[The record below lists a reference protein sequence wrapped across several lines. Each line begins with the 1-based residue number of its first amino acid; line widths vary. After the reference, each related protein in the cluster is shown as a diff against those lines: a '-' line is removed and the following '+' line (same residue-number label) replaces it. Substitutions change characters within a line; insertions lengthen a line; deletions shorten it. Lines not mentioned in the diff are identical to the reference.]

1 MPMISPVNSLHN
13 DALPKKQLT
22 PTVSSTD
29 NAFSQIYNRVAEYSA
44 SAVPPHPQD
53 IASNVS
59 DGVMERARD
68 ANGQIVRGL
77 FRMRYSDG
85 TFSEA
90 GSVSEIDVLWRQAL
104 EKVAPAKTVT
114 TAEYLS
120 DLSNKVMAN
129 NENLT
134 VIDITDGQQEMLGND
149 MVVVS
154 FEDNSRVLTQKALY
168 EAAEGLGAFEAI
180 NSQQDFSYWH
190 QNTWAIA
197 VSTDEKFA
205 AAHDAFNAAQI
216 QYNTALLI
224 KNPNIAYIQSAILNQ
239 YL

>member
-1 MPMISPVNSLHN
+1 MTTISQINSLQN
-13 DALPKKQLT
+13 DPSRTVQRAPS
-22 PTVSSTD
+22 VSSAD
-29 NAFSQIYNRVAEYSA
+29 NAFVEIYDRIAEYTE

-53 IASNVS
+53 LASNFS
-59 DGVMERARD
+59 DGVMERAID
-68 ANGQIVRGL
+68 ADGQFVRGL

-90 GSVSEIDVLWRQAL
+90 GSVNEIDVLRRQAL
-104 EKVAPAKTVT
+104 EKVAPSKTVT

-120 DLSNKVMAN
+120 DLSNKVIAN

-134 VIDITDGQQEMLGND
+134 VIDITDGPQEMLGND

-180 NSQQDFSYWH
+180 NSQQDFADWH
-190 QNTWAIA
+190 LNTWASA
-197 VSTDEKFA
+197 VSTNEAFE
-205 AAHDAFNAAQI
+205 AAHDAFNTAQI

-224 KNPNIAYIQSAILNQ
+224 ANPNIAYNQAEILNQ

>member
-1 MPMISPVNSLHN
+1 MTTISQINSIQN
-13 DALPKKQLT
+13 DPSRTVQRT
-22 PTVSSTD
+22 PSVSSAE
-29 NAFSQIYNRVAEYSA
+29 NAFVEIYDSIAEYSEYTA
-44 SAVPPHPQD
+44 PPHPQD
-53 IASNVS
+53 LASNFS

-68 ANGQIVRGL
+68 SDGQIVRGL

-90 GSVSEIDVLWRQAL
+90 GRVHEIDALRRQAL
-104 EKVAPAKTVT
+104 DKVAPSKTVT
-114 TAEYLS
+114 AAEYLT
-120 DLSNKVMAN
+120 DLSNKVITN
-129 NENLT
+129 DENLT
-134 VIDITDGQQEMLGND
+134 VIDITDGPQEKLGND
-149 MVVVS
+149 MVLLS
-154 FEDNSRVLTQKALY
+154 FDDNSGVLTQKALY
-168 EAAEGLGAFEAI
+168 EVAEGLGAFEAI

>member
-1 MPMISPVNSLHN
+1 MSTISQINSLQN
-13 DALPKKQLT
+13 DLLRTVQLA
-22 PTVSSTD
+22 PAVSSVD
-29 NAFSQIYNRVAEYSA
+29 NAFSEIYDRVAEHSA
-44 SAVPPHPQD
+44 SAVAPYPQD
-53 IASNVS
+53 LVSNFS
-59 DGVMERARD
+59 DGVMERAID
-68 ANGQIVRGL
+68 ADGQFVRGL
-77 FRMRYSDG
+77 FRMRYNDG

-90 GSVSEIDVLWRQAL
+90 GSVNEIDALRRQAL
-104 EKVAPAKTVT
+104 DKVAPSKTVA

-120 DLSNKVMAN
+120 DLSNKVIAN

-134 VIDITDGQQEMLGND
+134 AIDITDGPQEMLGND
-149 MVVVS
+149 MVMLS

-180 NSQQDFSYWH
+180 RSQQDFSDWH
-190 QNTWAIA
+190 QNTWASA

-205 AAHDAFNAAQI
+205 AAHEAFNTAQI
-216 QYNTALLI
+216 QYNSALLI